1 MQPFERLRA
10 IARWT
15 KGIDE
20 ESLLFEAIDCLAG
33 FDDDAAGLVIA
44 CRRLLSYHPDSARLW
59 WVCSRVIGSL
69 EPRMVAWD
77 TWDQLQN
84 DATASYIE
92 AWLGRDDR
100 PVLSL
105 GWSQTMSVL
114 AELSPEREIVVM
126 RTADDNT
133 LSRILRAESAPIRVI
148 GVVEAVALEPSWV
161 LLPITVAGGGNIFIT
176 PERFASLDLLSE
188 FPIVGVAPIG
198 TALSENIVRAFI
210 SANEAMALAALPADD
225 SLSFAGPSGVVVRAQ
240 FAQRRDAPDA
250 PELIRGLG

>member
-1 MQPFERLRA
+1 
-10 IARWT
+10 
-15 KGIDE
+15 
-20 ESLLFEAIDCLAG
+20 
-33 FDDDAAGLVIA
+33 
-44 CRRLLSYHPDSARLW
+44 
-59 WVCSRVIGSL
+59 
-69 EPRMVAWD
+69 
-77 TWDQLQN
+77 
-84 DATASYIE
+84 
-92 AWLGRDDR
+92 
-100 PVLSL
+100 
-105 GWSQTMSVL
+105 MSVL

-133 LSRILRAESAPIRVI
+133 LSRLLRAESLPIRVI
-148 GVVEAVALEPSWV
+148 GAVEAVALEPSWV

-176 PERFASLDLLSE
+176 PEKFESLNLLSE
-188 FPIVGVAPIG
+188 FPVVGVAPIG